1 MDFFT
6 KKQIS
11 KEEIKNYYFHFIV
24 YNIKDNTLSIKFNRP
39 EKKNALHPQ
48 MINEIGVLLEYAKYS
63 KYVRVIIFESTGDT
77 FCAGLDL
84 KVINS
89 KINKTKSTV
98 PSPKNEIIITDLLK
112 NSAKPIISKVT
123 GNVYAGGLLLIANST
138 YVIATD
144 NLKFSLPEVKRGLF
158 PFQVMESLIQI
169 LPPKKVLSWCIRG
182 NTISSKE
189 AKKIGLI
196 TEIHDVNTIDKEV
209 EDLKNEILENSPK
222 AINMGIKAFNYLSNQ
237 NKNQKYLQKM
247 LKELTKTND
256 AKEGIKAFIEKRK
269 PNWGD
274 N

>member
-11 KEEIKNYYFHFIV
+11 KEKIKNYFFHFIN
-24 YNIKDNTLSIKFNRP
+24 YNIKNHTLSIKLNRP
-39 EKKNALHPQ
+39 EKKNSLHPK

-63 KYVRVIIFESTGDT
+63 KYVRIIIFESTGDT

-84 KVINS
+84 KAINL
-89 KINKTKSTV
+89 KVDKVKSTV
-98 PSPKNEIIITDLLK
+98 PLPKSEIIIASLLK

-123 GNVYAGGLLLIANST
+123 GNVYAGGFLLIANST

-169 LPPKKVLSWCIRG
+169 LPPKIALAWCIRG
-182 NTISSKE
+182 NTICSKE

-196 TEIHDVNTIDKEV
+196 SEIHDINAIDKKV
-209 EDLKNEILENSPK
+209 EDLKNEILENAPK
-222 AINMGIKAFNYLSNQ
+222 AINIGIKAFNYISNQ

-247 LKELTKTND
+247 LKELIKTKD

-269 PNWGD
+269 PNWE
-274 N
+274 NN

>member
-24 YNIKDNTLSIKFNRP
+24 YNIKDNTLSIKLNRP

-63 KYVRVIIFESTGDT
+63 KYVRIIIFESTGDT

-89 KINKTKSTV
+89 KIDKIKSTV
-98 PSPKNEIIITDLLK
+98 PSPKSEIIITDLLK

-123 GNVYAGGLLLIANST
+123 GNVYAGGFLLIANST
-138 YVIATD
+138 YVIATV

-158 PFQVMESLIQI
+158 PFQVMESLIQV
-169 LPPKKVLSWCIRG
+169 LPPKKALSWCIRG
-182 NTISSKE
+182 NTINSKE

-196 TEIHDVNTIDKEV
+196 TEIHDIDVIDKKV
-209 EDLKNEILENSPK
+209 EDLKNEILKNAPK
-222 AINMGIKAFNYLSNQ
+222 AINMGIKAFNFISNQ

-247 LKELTKTND
+247 LKELIKTKD

-269 PNWGD
+269 PNWE
-274 N
+274 

>member
-11 KEEIKNYYFHFIV
+11 KEEIKKYSFHYIYYK
-24 YNIKDNTLSIKFNRP
+24 IKNHTLLIKLNRP
-39 EKKNALHPQ
+39 DKKNALNPQ
-48 MINEIGVLLEYAKYS
+48 MINEIGVLIEYAKYS
-63 KYVRVIIFESTGDT
+63 KYVRIIIFESTGDT

-84 KVINS
+84 KAINS
-89 KINKTKSTV
+89 KVEKIKSTV
-98 PSPKNEIIITDLLK
+98 PSPKSEIIITDLLK

-123 GNVYAGGLLLIANST
+123 GNVYAGGFLLIANST

-169 LPPKKVLSWCIRG
+169 LPAKKVLSWCIRG

-196 TEIHDVNTIDKEV
+196 GEIHGIKVIDKKI
-209 EDLKNEILENSPK
+209 EDLKNEILENAPK
-222 AINMGIKAFNYLSNQ
+222 AINMGIKAFNYLSN
-237 NKNQKYLQKM
+237 KNQKYLQKM
-247 LKELTKTND
+247 LKELIKTRD

-269 PNWGD
+269 PNWK
-274 N
+274 NN

>member
-11 KEEIKNYYFHFIV
+11 KEEIKNYFFHFIV

-84 KVINS
+84 KAINS
-89 KINKTKSTV
+89 KIDKVKSTI
-98 PSPKNEIIITDLLK
+98 PSPKSEIIITSLLK

-123 GNVYAGGLLLIANST
+123 GNVYAGGFLLIANST
-138 YVIATD
+138 YVLATD

>member
-1 MDFFT
+1 MNFFT

-11 KEEIKNYYFHFIV
+11 KQEIKNYYFHFIV
-24 YNIKDNTLSIKFNRP
+24 YNIKDNTLSIKLNRP

-63 KYVRVIIFESTGDT
+63 KYVRIIIFESTGDT

-84 KVINS
+84 KAINS
-89 KINKTKSTV
+89 KIDKIKSTV
-98 PSPKNEIIITDLLK
+98 PSPKSEIIITDLLK

-123 GNVYAGGLLLIANST
+123 GNVYAGGVLLIANST
-138 YVIATD
+138 YVIATV

-158 PFQVMESLIQI
+158 PFQVMESLIQV

-196 TEIHDVNTIDKEV
+196 TEIHDIDVIDKKV
-209 EDLKNEILENSPK
+209 EDLKNEILENAPK
-222 AINMGIKAFNYLSNQ
+222 AINMGMKAFNYISNQ
-237 NKNQKYLQKM
+237 NKNQKYLQKI
-247 LKELTKTND
+247 LKELIKTKD

-269 PNWGD
+269 PNWE
-274 N
+274 NN

>member
-24 YNIKDNTLSIKFNRP
+24 YNIKDNTLSIKLNRP

-63 KYVRVIIFESTGDT
+63 KYVRIIIFESTGDT

-89 KINKTKSTV
+89 KIDKIKSTV
-98 PSPKNEIIITDLLK
+98 PSPKSEIIIADLLK
-112 NSAKPIISKVT
+112 NSAKPIISKVI
-123 GNVYAGGLLLIANST
+123 GNVYAGGFLLIANST
-138 YVIATD
+138 YVLATA

-158 PFQVMESLIQI
+158 PFQVMESLIQV
-169 LPPKKVLSWCIRG
+169 LPPMKALSWCIRG
-182 NTISSKE
+182 NTINSKK

-196 TEIHDVNTIDKEV
+196 TEIHDVNKIDKKV
-209 EDLKNEILENSPK
+209 EDLKNEILENAPK
-222 AINMGIKAFNYLSNQ
+222 AINMGIKAFNYISNQ

-247 LKELTKTND
+247 LKELIKTKD

-269 PNWGD
+269 PNWE
-274 N
+274 NN